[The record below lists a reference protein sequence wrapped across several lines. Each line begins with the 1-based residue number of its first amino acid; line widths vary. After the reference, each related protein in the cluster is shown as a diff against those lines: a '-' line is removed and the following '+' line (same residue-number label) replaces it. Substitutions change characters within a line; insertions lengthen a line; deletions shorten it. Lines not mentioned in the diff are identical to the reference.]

1 VVEVVARSLADTD
14 QRIAADPE
22 RAGHLF
28 FKAIG
33 GVSAQDWAR
42 SVASRTWGL
51 VQADGTVL
59 NEQQAAADL
68 LARHGLL
75 SRRIDLADA
84 SLTYSLDLSS
94 KAA

>member
-1 VVEVVARSLADTD
+1 
-14 QRIAADPE
+14 
-22 RAGHLF
+22 LF

-42 SVASRTWGL
+42 SVATRTWGL

-59 NEQQAAADL
+59 DEQQVEADL
-68 LARHGLL
+68 LARQGLL
-75 SRRIDLADA
+75 ARKIDLADA

-94 KAA
+94 KVA

>member
-1 VVEVVARSLADTD
+1 MGKTVVEAVAQSLADTD
-14 QRIAADPE
+14 RWIAADPE

-42 SVASRTWGL
+42 SVATRTWGL
-51 VQADGTVL
+51 VKADGTVL
-59 NEQQAAADL
+59 NEQQAEGDL

-75 SRRIDLADA
+75 
-84 SLTYSLDLSS
+84 
-94 KAA
+94 